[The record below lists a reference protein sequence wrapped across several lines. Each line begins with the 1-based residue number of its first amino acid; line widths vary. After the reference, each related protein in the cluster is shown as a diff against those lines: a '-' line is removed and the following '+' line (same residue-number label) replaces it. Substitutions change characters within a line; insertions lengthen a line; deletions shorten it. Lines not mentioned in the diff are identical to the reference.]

1 MTWTTDDI
9 ADLTGRRALIT
20 GVTGG
25 LGTQIARELARH
37 GASLVVTARDAAK
50 AEATVASVRAET
62 PGVEI
67 DVVSLDLADLA
78 DVRRAAQEVL
88 QRWDR
93 IDLAINNAGIMIPPF
108 RETVDGFEL
117 QIATNHLGH
126 FAWNAHLWPL
136 LRDSSA
142 RVVAVS
148 SIAHT
153 TVNGIDLRSL
163 TPAGSPRRYKRWQSY
178 GESKLANLLF
188 SQELHRRASA
198 ARLGVVS
205 VAAHP
210 GVASTELTK
219 TGFGVGGGGPI
230 GFLMHHGTHLVA
242 QSARAGSLPV
252 LQAATDPSLSG
263 GEYLGPQGFRG
274 MRGRPGPAGMT
285 RTARDPELAR
295 LLWEASENATG
306 TPFPVAEG

>member
-9 ADLTGRRALIT
+9 GDLSGTRALIT

-25 LGTQIARELARH
+25 LGGEIARELARH

-50 AEATVASVRAET
+50 AETTVAALRSEV
-62 PGVEI
+62 PGVQV
-67 DVVSLDLADLA
+67 DVVELDLADLGSVA
-78 DVRRAAQEVL
+78 RAADDVL
-88 QRWDR
+88 ARWDR

-126 FAWNAHLWPL
+126 FAWNARLWPV

-148 SIAHT
+148 SVAHT
-153 TVNGIDLRSL
+153 TVHGIDLRSL
-163 TPAGSPRRYKRWQSY
+163 TPEGSPRRYKRWQSY
-178 GESKLANLLF
+178 GESKLANLVF
-188 SQELHRRASA
+188 SQELHRRVTA
-198 ARLGVVS
+198 AGLDVTS

-219 TGFGVGGGGPI
+219 TGFSVGGGGPI
-230 GFLMHHGTHLVA
+230 GFLMHQGTHLVA

-252 LQAATDPSLSG
+252 LQAATDPGLTG
-263 GEYLGPQGFRG
+263 GEYLGPRGFRG
-274 MRGRPGPAGMT
+274 MRGKPGPASMT
-285 RTARDPELAR
+285 RSARDPELAR
-295 LLWEASENATG
+295 LLWETSERAAGADFTI
-306 TPFPVAEG
+306 A

>member
-9 ADLTGRRALIT
+9 GDLTGQRVLLT

-25 LGTQIARELARH
+25 LGGEIARELARR

-50 AEATVASVRAET
+50 AEASVAQVRAAA
-62 PGVEI
+62 PDAEI
-67 DVVSLDLADLA
+67 EVVALDLADLGSVA
-78 DVRRAAQEVL
+78 EAAAEVAE
-88 QRWDR
+88 RWDR
-93 IDLAINNAGIMIPPF
+93 FDVAINNAGIMIPPF
-108 RETVDGFEL
+108 RQTVDGFEL

-126 FAWNAHLWPL
+126 FAWIARLWPL
-136 LRDSSA
+136 LRDADA
-142 RVVAVS
+142 RIVAVS

-153 TVNGIDLRSL
+153 TVHGLDLRSL
-163 TPAGSPRRYKRWQSY
+163 TPEGSPRRYKRWQSY

-188 SQELHRRASA
+188 TQELHRRAA
-198 ARLGVVS
+198 AAGLGVTS

-219 TGFGVGGGGPI
+219 TGVGVGGAGPI
-230 GFLMHHGTHLVA
+230 GFLMHQGTHLVA

-252 LQAATDPSLSG
+252 LMAATKPDLTG
-263 GEYLGPQGFRG
+263 GEYFGPQGFRG
-274 MRGRPGPAGMT
+274 VRGKPGPASMT

-295 LLWEASENATG
+295 LVWEASERAVG
-306 TPFPVAEG
+306 LDFPVG